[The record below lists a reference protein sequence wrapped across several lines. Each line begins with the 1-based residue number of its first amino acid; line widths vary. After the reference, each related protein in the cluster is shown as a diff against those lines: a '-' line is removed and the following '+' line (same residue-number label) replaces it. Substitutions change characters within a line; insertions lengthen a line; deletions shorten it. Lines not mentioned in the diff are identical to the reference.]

1 MGRYQITCIN
11 KRGEHYNPHER
22 IEYIGQ
28 QGNWKLS
35 EDSAIRRIESGK
47 DSFYTSVNNRDT
59 EVVVTKHNGRK
70 YLKTDA
76 DGYEPNNLLALPE
89 CQNCKVSSEPK

>member
-11 KRGEHYNPHER
+11 KRDGHYDPHER
-22 IEYIGQ
+22 IQYIGQ

-35 EDSAIRRIESGK
+35 EDSAIQHIESGQ
-47 DSFYTSVNNRDT
+47 DSFYTSVNNRHA
-59 EVVVTKHNGRK
+59 EVIVATHSGRK

-76 DGYEPNNLLALPE
+76 DGYAPNNLLALPE
-89 CQNCKVSSEPK
+89 CQSCRFIE